1 MGRGLGGY
9 NGGSIS
15 YALAAEEARR
25 VDLWERG
32 EGTTREGG
40 EWVGLKC
47 PNNLSWFPPLGVDS
61 CGSSTPPG
69 SWWSPPPSPRSA
81 ASSWGRGPPAPR
93 CGNLMQ
99 PSASASVWPP
109 VRLSRTLPCCWSLFL
124 STRSARK
131 KKGLIFFSFGIILS
145 FIYDSYGQPLAFSH
159 SVYLLLPCARLKL
172 GEVVIF
178 CQEPTIILLLMHI
191 ARQYIF

>member
-1 MGRGLGGY
+1 VWA
-9 NGGSIS
+9 SDP
-15 YALAAEEARR
+15 ARQL
-25 VDLWERG
+25 VE
-32 EGTTREGG
+32 
-40 EWVGLKC
+40 
-47 PNNLSWFPPLGVDS
+47 PAS
-61 CGSSTPPG
+61 
-69 SWWSPPPSPRSA
+69 SPRSA

-109 VRLSRTLPCCWSLFL
+109 VRLSRTLPCCCSLFL

-131 KKGLIFFSFGIILS
+131 KKRPDFFFLLGFVLS

-178 CQEPTIILLLMHI
+178 FCQEPTIILLLMHI